1 MAEILITFV
10 VLLSIVGAMSVGVL
24 MGRKPI
30 SGSCGGLANAGVG
43 GPCEI
48 CGGDMSKCDAESDT
62 TTTPV
67 AKIEADTP
75 LFVEASNSQN
85 RG

>member
-10 VLLSIVGAMSVGVL
+10 VLLTIVGAMSVGVL

-48 CGGDMSKCDAESDT
+48 CGGDMSKCDAESDM
-62 TTTPV
+62 TTTP
-67 AKIEADTP
+67 APKSRADTP
-75 LFVEASNSQN
+75 LFVEASTSQN